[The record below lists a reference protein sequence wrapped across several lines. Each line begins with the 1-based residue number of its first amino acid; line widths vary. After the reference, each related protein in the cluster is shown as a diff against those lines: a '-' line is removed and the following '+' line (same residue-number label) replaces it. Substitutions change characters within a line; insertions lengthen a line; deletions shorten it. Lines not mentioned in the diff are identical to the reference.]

1 MPCSKT
7 DQNNCSVRVT
17 RWDDE
22 DEDDDDDDED
32 DDQDGDCDHTKAL
45 LSKSGRC

>member
-32 DDQDGDCDHTKAL
+32 DDQDGDCDGAIPKYRKHW
-45 LSKSGRC
+45 